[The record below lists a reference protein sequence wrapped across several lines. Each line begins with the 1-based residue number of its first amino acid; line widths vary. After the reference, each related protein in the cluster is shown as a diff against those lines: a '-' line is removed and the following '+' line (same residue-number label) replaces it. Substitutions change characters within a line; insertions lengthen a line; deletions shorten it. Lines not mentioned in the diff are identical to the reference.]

1 MSPVKLM
8 SVCSVFCVVVS
19 VNNVVLHCTVLTALS
34 MYVVRLPVL
43 GCVDCV
49 LVSCCVGKLCCA
61 YSPILCCAW
70 LLIGCSLRAGEV
82 CCAAGLC
89 AHIVCTSCCRR
100 CSSSSC
106 LDLFFLVK
114 TQYQIGSNSI
124 SNWFKLNIKLKK
136 IEIEI
141 E

>member
-49 LVSCCVGKLCCA
+49 LVSCCVGIHLVSCA
-61 YSPILCCAW
+61 VRIRLYCAVR
-70 LLIGCSLRAGEV
+70 GC
-82 CCAAGLC
+82 
-89 AHIVCTSCCRR
+89 
-100 CSSSSC
+100 
-106 LDLFFLVK
+106 
-114 TQYQIGSNSI
+114 
-124 SNWFKLNIKLKK
+124 
-136 IEIEI
+136 
-141 E
+141 